1 MSKEKSCVIVG
12 GGIGGLA
19 AALALARQGIRSQVI
34 EQASDFKEV
43 GAGIQLGPN
52 AFQMFDKLGITD
64 DVAANAV
71 YPESLVLMDAESAEL
86 VTSMP
91 LDRHFIDRFGKPY
104 AVIHRA
110 DLHSALLHHCR
121 VSGLVEETTS
131 TKIIDVNQDDD
142 KAVVKSGDGQSFEGD
157 VVVGADGLWSTIRAS
172 LVHDGSPRLSGHIA
186 YRAVLP
192 MDRVPEKLR
201 TNSMR
206 LWAGPKFHLV
216 QYPLRGGRECNLV
229 AVFHSQKYEEG
240 WNAFGDREELHLRFK
255 RACPQVKELLSLIDE
270 WRMWVLCDREPI
282 HQWSSG
288 RVTLLGD
295 AAHPTLQYLA
305 QGACMAIEDA
315 VCLAGQLANA
325 SSADTAHALVS
336 YQEQRYLRTARVQLM
351 ARIYGMAYHAE
362 GATRDLRNDVLR
374 KRTVEQGHE
383 SLAWLYD
390 YELEH

>member
-240 WNAFGDREELHLRFK
+240 WNAFGDRR
-255 RACPQVKELLSLIDE
+255 
-270 WRMWVLCDREPI
+270 
-282 HQWSSG
+282 SSIFG
-288 RVTLLGD
+288 
-295 AAHPTLQYLA
+295 
-305 QGACMAIEDA
+305 
-315 VCLAGQLANA
+315 
-325 SSADTAHALVS
+325 SSAPAHRS
-336 YQEQRYLRTARVQLM
+336 
-351 ARIYGMAYHAE
+351 
-362 GATRDLRNDVLR
+362 RNCCP
-374 KRTVEQGHE
+374 
-383 SLAWLYD
+383 
-390 YELEH
+390 